1 MFIFQYHKLKTH
13 HLATTLL
20 TRLEENSMSDHTS
33 FPQAYHLRI
42 KTRSNTKITRWH
54 LNSHPRRTNHESLQ
68 WEREQSEV
76 IRIRSDQGRTIENQ
90 VIKIFPKSHH
100 SLSKISTDV
109 SVPILETLLR
119 LGLYTWDL
127 WTWGS
132 DTILSHPKS
141 GCDGTCP
148 FPTGHVSLTQP
159 QR

>member
-13 HLATTLL
+13 QLATTLL
-20 TRLEENSMSDHTS
+20 TRLDENFMSDHTY

-109 SVPILETLLR
+109 SVLIIETLLR
-119 LGLYTWDL
+119 LGLYTHETYEPGAQKPFCHDPKMDVMTLVYSDL
-127 WTWGS
+127 G
-132 DTILSHPKS
+132 K
-141 GCDGTCP
+141 
-148 FPTGHVSLTQP
+148 
-159 QR
+159 